1 MAVTSG
7 MRKVAAA
14 ETATRAKRSVF
25 DSIYMFDPYQTPVTQ
40 FFLANKQAKL
50 PTGNMKFEIQ
60 EDTQVTQTVVLE
72 ALTGGAATEAD
83 VVISTGGN
91 CCSTGDIL
99 RNVANGE
106 NYIVTA
112 IDTTNTEIDIKRFP
126 SGNITAAAVANSG
139 TVCIRIGTAKADGA
153 DVTEAVSTNGT
164 FPYNYCQNFEKVVYM
179 SGNTMAT
186 EMYGGNDW
194 LNQRMKAMGAFKLDL
209 ERSFIFGRRTLDA
222 TLVVWATG
230 GFLDDSAILT
240 DATQYV
246 GGSVDTGFASEDEFF
261 KTYCK
266 ALFAKGSNRKTLY
279 CGASAL
285 MAINDYSKVKQQT
298 KVAEKQ
304 YGVDVKTILTPF
316 GALDLKW
323 HPVLES
329 LYANWAIGVDE
340 STDYLKYRFQ
350 SANGVNRDI
359 RYADNLQSP
368 GYDARMA
375 AYRGTIGLH
384 LAGGTQGVHRV
395 LYPGASA

>member
-1 MAVTSG
+1 

-25 DSIYMFDPYQTPVTQ
+25 DSIYMFDPYQTPLTQ

-50 PTGNMKFEIQ
+50 ATGNMKFEIQ
-60 EDTQVTQTVVLE
+60 EDTPVTQTLVIE
-72 ALTGGAATEAD
+72 ALTGGATTEAD

-91 CCSTGDIL
+91 CCAAGDIL
-99 RNVANGE
+99 RNVTNGE

-112 IDTTNTEIDIKRFP
+112 IDTANTEIDIKRFP
-126 SGNITAAAVANSG
+126 SGNITAAGAGSVLINCG
-139 TVCIRIGTAKADGA
+139 PAKADGA
-153 DVTEAVSTNGT
+153 DVTNAVSTEGT

-194 LNQRMKAMGAFKLDL
+194 VNQRMKAIGEFKMML
-209 ERSFIFGRRTLDA
+209 ERTFVYGRRTLDA

-230 GFLDDSAILT
+230 GLLDDSAILT
-240 DATQYV
+240 DVSQFV
-246 GGSVDTGFASEDEFF
+246 GGSAGSGFASEDYFF

-266 ALFAKGSNRKTLY
+266 ALFAKGSNRKKLY
-279 CGASAL
+279 CGAEAL
-285 MAINDYSKVKQQT
+285 LGINDFSKVKQQT
-298 KVAEKQ
+298 KVGEKQ
-304 YGVDVKTILTPF
+304 YGVDVQTILTPF
-316 GALDLKW
+316 GALDLVW

-329 LYANWAIGVDE
+329 YYSNWAIGLDE
-340 STDYLKYRFQ
+340 TTDYVKYRFQ
-350 SANGVNRDI
+350 SANGINRDI

-368 GYDARMA
+368 GYDARMS

-395 LYPGASA
+395 LYPGASS